1 MEDAKIYRSFT
12 DLEVWK
18 AARRYKNSI
27 YKLVS
32 HFPQTEKY
40 RHEDQLIRAS
50 RSIGSNIS
58 EGYGRFTYKDQIH
71 FCIQARGSLFETLNH
86 IIDAYDCKY
95 ISEETLIE
103 YKEKVT
109 ELEKMLNGYM
119 AWLKKMVNSK
129 STTN

>member
-27 YKLVS
+27 YKLFS

>member
-40 RHEDQLIRAS
+40 RLEDQLIRAS